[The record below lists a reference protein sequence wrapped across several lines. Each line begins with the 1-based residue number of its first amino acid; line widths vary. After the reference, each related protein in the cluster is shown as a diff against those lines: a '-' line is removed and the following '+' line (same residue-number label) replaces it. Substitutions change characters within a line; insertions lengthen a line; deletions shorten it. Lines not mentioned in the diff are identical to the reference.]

1 MPILSG
7 LLVALGVDVPEG
19 IRVEVVYS
27 KCVFFTWVS
36 VFFSL
41 QVSIVFH
48 SAATVKFDEV
58 LKVSVTMNVKGTQS
72 LLHLAKRMRN
82 LEVRDD
88 EL

>member
-1 MPILSG
+1 MLTFRS
-7 LLVALGVDVPEG
+7 G
-19 IRVEVVYS
+19 IRLEVVFQNAY
-27 KCVFFTWVS
+27 FFTWVS
-36 VFFSL
+36 VFSL